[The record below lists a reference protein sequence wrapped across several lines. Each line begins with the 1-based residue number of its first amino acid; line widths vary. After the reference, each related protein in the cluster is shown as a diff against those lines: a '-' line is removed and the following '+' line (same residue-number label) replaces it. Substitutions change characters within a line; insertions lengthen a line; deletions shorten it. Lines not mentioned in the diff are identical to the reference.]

1 MRYFR
6 SNKIVS
12 RKSKVIIRKYAIL
25 PFAAL
30 AILLTGCKNYYK
42 GLKPGTGDVKCIEKF
57 APQFTKVMYSAYV
70 DVTKHHFSGILL
82 MRLMPDGGTRI
93 VFTNEVGV
101 KFFDLG
107 FAGDGAF
114 TKFYMLPKMD
124 KKVVINALKNDL
136 ALILLHPNLSKAKML
151 QNYTS
156 ILDRDKCT
164 GGYILTRDSTDSIL
178 HAKSIDKIQHI
189 ALKYIT
195 VPNKKGNDY
204 YITNEN
210 CSKLVRIERA
220 SKRKPMVIVEMMDYK
235 NGTPDSVNIQ
245 HKNFNFNISLK
256 RIDNN

>member
-6 SNKIVS
+6 SNKIAN
-12 RKSKVIIRKYAIL
+12 RKSKVVSRKYAIL

-30 AILLTGCKNYYK
+30 AILFAGCKNYYK

-57 APQFTKVMYSAYV
+57 TPQFTKVMYSAYV

-82 MRLMPDGGTRI
+82 MRLLPDGGTRI

-101 KFFDLG
+101 KFFDFG
-107 FAGDGAF
+107 FGTDGTF
-114 TKFYMLPKMD
+114 TKFYVLD
-124 KKVVINALKNDL
+124 KLNKKIVINALRNDL
-136 ALILLHPNLSKAKML
+136 NLILLHPNLSKAKML

-178 HAKSIDKIQHI
+178 HAKSINKTHI

-195 VPNKKGNDY
+195 VLNKKGNDY
-204 YITNEN
+204 YITDVS

-235 NGTPDSVNIQ
+235 NGTPDSVNIS
-245 HKNFNFNISLK
+245 HKNFNFNIALK
-256 RIDNN
+256 HIENN

>member
-42 GLKPGTGDVKCIEKF
+42 GLKLGTGDVKCIEKF

-114 TKFYMLPKMD
+114 TKFYVLPKLD
-124 KKVVINALKNDL
+124 KKAVVIALKNDL
-136 ALILLHPNLSKAKML
+136 ALILLHPDLAKAKV
-151 QNYTS
+151 QTNGTS
-156 ILDRDKCT
+156 
-164 GGYILTRDSTDSIL
+164 
-178 HAKSIDKIQHI
+178 
-189 ALKYIT
+189 KYIT
-195 VPNKKGNDY
+195 VPNKKGNHH
-204 YITNEN
+204 YITDVD
-210 CSKLVRIERA
+210 CTKLVRIEKA
-220 SKRKPMVIVEMMDYK
+220 SKRKPVVIAELMDYK
-235 NGTPDSVNIQ
+235 NGVPDSIHIS
-245 HKNFNFNISLK
+245 HKNFNFNIALK
-256 RIDNN
+256 HIENN